1 MIFFPGDVYN
11 NNWLSKIKKAILWG
25 EDFFTAFSS
34 HLPRDLRGMTQ
45 LAAFLRPVSPPA
57 LDRRGGNV
65 VILRTEEGHRPHL
78 RVAWGLPVAGTLP
91 SASAPPPG
99 LEPLPHSQFL
109 SDSIRPTI
117 QQTCRRLSPKPLF
130 PFF

>member
-1 MIFFPGDVYN
+1 M
-11 NNWLSKIKKAILWG
+11 
-25 EDFFTAFSS
+25 
-34 HLPRDLRGMTQ
+34 
-45 LAAFLRPVSPPA
+45 
-57 LDRRGGNV
+57 
-65 VILRTEEGHRPHL
+65 VILGTEEGHRPHL

-117 QQTCRRLSPKPLF
+117 QQTGRRLSPKPLF